1 MIFEGLKLMAI
12 RLAVQYGDGQ
22 ALAAFWKDGM
32 INYTRGKKV
41 HRRKKVV
48 PKQIDL
54 SKQLKLSATFGDG
67 ISFSGSTELRLIS
80 SQLLWGDAL
89 AKLLHW

>member
-67 ISFSGSTELRLIS
+67 RGLNFHLGRESTPVNLDYNNSIR
-80 SQLLWGDAL
+80 
-89 AKLLHW
+89 